1 VAGKPAGT
9 GQPVFIYSTFSLNRR
24 WPETNDEAGQT
35 WLTKRMKRILIVED
49 KATSRELL
57 RTVLEQQGYAV
68 EEASDGE
75 EALRKIREQPPDL
88 VLLDLQIPARNG
100 YDVVREVRNDPRL
113 QTIPIVAVTA
123 SAMQGDREKVLAA
136 GFTAYIAKPVS
147 LVQLRQEVNQ
157 ILGPKTG

>member
-1 VAGKPAGT
+1 
-9 GQPVFIYSTFSLNRR
+9 
-24 WPETNDEAGQT
+24 
-35 WLTKRMKRILIVED
+35 LTKRMKRILIVED

-68 EEASDGE
+68 DEASDGE

-88 VLLDLQIPARNG
+88 VLLDLQIPTRNG
-100 YDVVREVRNDPRL
+100 YDVVREVRQDPRL
-113 QTIPIVAVTA
+113 QAVPVVAVTA

-147 LVQLRQEVNQ
+147 LVQLRHEINQ
-157 ILGPKTG
+157 LLGPKTD

>member
-1 VAGKPAGT
+1 
-9 GQPVFIYSTFSLNRR
+9 
-24 WPETNDEAGQT
+24 
-35 WLTKRMKRILIVED
+35 MKRILIVED

-88 VLLDLQIPARNG
+88 VLLDLQIPTRNG
-100 YDVVREVRNDPRL
+100 YDVVREVRQDPRL
-113 QTIPIVAVTA
+113 QAVPVVAVTA

-147 LVQLRQEVNQ
+147 LVQLRHEINQ
-157 ILGPKTG
+157 LLGPKTD